1 MDRDRVWSDATN
13 STAWKLPSFTVSTL
27 RARERHEGEIHFRHL
42 YHPSCERG
50 ARERAFCIPVYSRR
64 RIGSSVVADPEA
76 SPVQLHGNVIII
88 PFIQQHAT
96 VLIGSNLKTQQVRHV
111 SGLQVHIVLF
121 TCCKNCQQKTSKSF
135 SGICTLVVY
144 LFFWKLITFTSYVYT
159 NISAFTPYIFK
170 TNFSFQIFK
179 GSYYFKSLHRISID
193 LL

>member
-1 MDRDRVWSDATN
+1 MEITIIHCLHTES
-13 STAWKLPSFTVSTL
+13 K
-27 RARERHEGEIHFRHL
+27 RERHEGEIHFRHL

-96 VLIGSNLKTQQVRHV
+96 VLIGSNLKTQQDLHV
-111 SGLQVHIVLF
+111 SGLQVHLVLF

-144 LFFWKLITFTSYVYT
+144 LFLWKLFTFTSYMCAQ
-159 NISAFTPYIFK
+159 ISLLLLLT
-170 TNFSFQIFK
+170 FSKQTLGFRYLRGVI
-179 GSYYFKSLHRISID
+179 ISSHCTEY
-193 LL
+193 L